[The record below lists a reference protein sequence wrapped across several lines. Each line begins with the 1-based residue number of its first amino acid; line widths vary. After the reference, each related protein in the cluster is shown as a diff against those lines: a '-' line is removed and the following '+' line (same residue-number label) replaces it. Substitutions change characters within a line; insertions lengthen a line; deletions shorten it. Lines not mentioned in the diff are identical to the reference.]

1 MTKELTQEVA
11 EIMTREHEY
20 VDLKLLKSAHV
31 HIATVQELPE
41 RKQINGIW
49 IDTGRKVQR
58 ATLYFLDGTF
68 TRTKSKHIVSAI
80 GAMADAPIPID
91 NGFAIFVGKD
101 VNFVYVPTKYANGE
115 IFDVVSMEV
124 VD

>member
-1 MTKELTQEVA
+1 MTKELVK
-11 EIMTREHEY
+11 EIMDREHEY
-20 VDLKLLKSAHV
+20 VDLKLIKSAHV

-68 TRTKSKHIVSAI
+68 SRTKSKHIISAI
-80 GAMADAPIPID
+80 GAMADNPVPID
-91 NGFAIFVGKD
+91 NGFAVFVGKD
-101 VNFVYVPTKYANGE
+101 VAFMYIPTEYANGE
-115 IFDVVSMEV
+115 IYDVISMKV
-124 VD
+124 AD

>member
-1 MTKELTQEVA
+1 MTKELVK
-11 EIMTREHEY
+11 EIMDREHEY
-20 VDLKLLKSAHV
+20 VDLKLIKSAHV

-80 GAMADAPIPID
+80 GAMADNPVPID
-91 NGFAIFVGKD
+91 NGFAVFVGKD
-101 VNFVYVPTKYANGE
+101 VDFMYIPTEYANGE
-115 IFDVVSMEV
+115 IYDVISMKV
-124 VD
+124 AD

>member
-1 MTKELTQEVA
+1 MTKESTQEVS
-11 EIMTREHEY
+11 EVMTRKNEY
-20 VDLKLLKSAHV
+20 VDIKRLKNAHV

-49 IDTGRKVQR
+49 IDTGRKVLK

-68 TRTKSKHIVSAI
+68 TRTKSKHIIAAI
-80 GAMADAPIPID
+80 GAMADDPVAID

-101 VNFVYVPTKYANGE
+101 VNFFYIPTEYANGE
-115 IFDVVSMEV
+115 VYDVISMEV
-124 VD
+124 AE

>member
-1 MTKELTQEVA
+1 MTKELVK
-11 EIMTREHEY
+11 EIMDRDHEY
-20 VDLKLLKSAHV
+20 VDIKLIKSAHV

-49 IDTGRKVQR
+49 IDTSRKVLR

-80 GAMADAPIPID
+80 GALADAPVPID
-91 NGFAIFVGKD
+91 NGFAVIVGKD
-101 VNFVYVPTKYANGE
+101 VDFMYIPTEYANGE
-115 IFDVVSMEV
+115 VYDVIGMKVA
-124 VD
+124 D

>member
-1 MTKELTQEVA
+1 MTKELVK
-11 EIMTREHEY
+11 EIMDREHEY
-20 VDLKLLKSAHV
+20 VDLKPIKSAHV

-68 TRTKSKHIVSAI
+68 SRTKSKHIISAI
-80 GAMADAPIPID
+80 GAMADNPVPID
-91 NGFAIFVGKD
+91 NGFAVFVGKD
-101 VNFVYVPTKYANGE
+101 VAFMYIPTEYANGE
-115 IFDVVSMEV
+115 IYDVISMKV
-124 VD
+124 AD

>member
-1 MTKELTQEVA
+1 MTKELVK
-11 EIMTREHEY
+11 EIMDREHEY
-20 VDLKLLKSAHV
+20 VDIKLLKSAYV

-49 IDTGRKVQR
+49 IDTGRKVLR

-80 GAMADAPIPID
+80 GALADAPVPID
-91 NGFAIFVGKD
+91 NGFAVLVGKD
-101 VNFVYVPTKYANGE
+101 VNFMYIPTKYANGE
-115 IFDVVSMEV
+115 TYDVISMEI

>member
-11 EIMTREHEY
+11 EIMARKNEY
-20 VDLKLLKSAHV
+20 VDIKRLKNAHV

-49 IDTGRKVQR
+49 IDTGRKVLR
-58 ATLYFLDGTF
+58 ATLYFIDGTF

-80 GAMADAPIPID
+80 GALADNPIPID
-91 NGFAIFVGKD
+91 NGFAVIVGKD
-101 VNFVYVPTKYANGE
+101 VNFVYIPTKYANGE
-115 IFDVVSMEV
+115 TYDVISMEIA
-124 VD
+124 D